1 MIDTISIYAEGKWL
15 PPTDDVLKQVLKQH
29 PHIKTVYQ
37 FDATLDRTIPC
48 LVLGNLPEI
57 KPITYVKTL
66 SQKQI
71 QANPAAVTE
80 LDAALNNLTAPKV
93 FPPMRYTVMDGP
105 LSREQLHNLGNV
117 LVVDIETGGDFN
129 LLLPQEKWLIS
140 LAIND
145 GKNIYVFTEEALR
158 APIVRVQLMDLFTN
172 NAHGSNRKLIAH
184 NMKFDFRTLSEVL
197 GVTIKGHLDTLLLL
211 HVINPGSKEFG
222 LKPAAQK
229 FLGAPEWEGRLKEF
243 VKGRRKLSDREALRA
258 VGYTDDIID
267 RVKDIRVKGK
277 PLTSIAVGYEAI
289 PRAILYEYNAYD
301 VYWTWYLYEYLA
313 KAAEGESRIADLAR
327 FEFSVANFF
336 QDVETAGLGVDLDYI
351 NKLDIKLSGEKEVS
365 LDKIRK
371 MVSME
376 TFNPNS
382 PKQVQKAYES
392 VGLTLGST
400 AEQKL
405 LDAYPTMPESAQK
418 FTDELLEYR
427 GLVKKHGT
435 YVLGIQKRHHKGIV
449 YPTFKV
455 HGTNTGRMSSADPN
469 VQNIPRDEDD
479 SDSLRRIFVPRD
491 GGVARSFVECDY
503 SQAELRV
510 MACMSGDEYLI
521 SLFQP
526 GMPDFFDSLM
536 PVAFPNIDLA
546 TLDAATRKNLR
557 AKLKGVIYG
566 LSYGR
571 KEFAIAKALD
581 MPVKDAKSIITNYFK
596 AAPALYDWRMWVT
609 GMAID
614 PERTLISPFG
624 RYYQSELVTSRN
636 KQNVINSG
644 LAFLPQST
652 ASDICLTAAMRLHE
666 ELKTG
671 IYGDAVIVATIHD
684 AILVDCP
691 DEYIQLLGPRM
702 QVLMEEAA
710 YEIFKEVPFATEFTY
725 GKSWEGI

>member
-37 FDATLDRTIPC
+37 FDHTLDRTIPC

-57 KPITYVKTL
+57 LPITYVKTL

-93 FPPMRYTVMDGP
+93 FPPMQYNVVDLLSP
-105 LSREQLHNLGNV
+105 SRERSLGNV

-145 GKNIYVFTEEALR
+145 GQNIYVYTEESLKR
-158 APIVRVQLMDLFTN
+158 CETIDQLTRIFQS
-172 NAHGSNRKLIAH
+172 GRKLIAH
-184 NMKFDFRTLSEVL
+184 NMKFDFRTISERFGIDL
-197 GVTIKGHLDTLLLL
+197 KGHLDTLLLL

-229 FLGAPEWEGRLKEF
+229 FLGAPDWEARLKEF
-243 VKGRRKLSDREALRA
+243 VKGRRKLSDVEGLMA
-258 VGYTDDIID
+258 VGYTQEIIE
-267 RVKDIRVKGK
+267 RVKAIRVKGK
-277 PLTSIAVGYEAI
+277 PLTSVAVGYEAI
-289 PRAILYEYNAYD
+289 PRHILYEYNAYD

-336 QDVETAGLGVDLDYI
+336 QDVETAGLGVDLEYI
-351 NKLDIKLSGEKEVS
+351 DKLDIKLSGEKEVS

-371 MVSME
+371 MVSMDE
-376 TFNPNS
+376 FNPNS
-382 PKQVQKAYES
+382 HQQVKRAYES
-392 VGLTLGST
+392 VGMVLAST
-400 AEQKL
+400 KEQVL
-405 LDAYPTMPESAQK
+405 LDNYSTMPESAQE

-435 YVLGIQKRHHKGIV
+435 YVLGIQKRHHKGVV

-479 SDSLRRIFVPRD
+479 TDSLRRIFVPRD

-521 SLFQP
+521 TLFQP

-536 PVAFPNIDLA
+536 PVAFPNVDLA

-671 IYGDAVIVATIHD
+671 KFGDAVIVATIHD

-691 DEYIQLLGPRM
+691 DEYIQVLGPRM